1 MMTVINFIY
10 NAIRAGTPLL
20 LGTTG
25 EIITE
30 KSGSLNLGV
39 EGMMG
44 MGAICGYYFACKTNS
59 FLIGLIMAFLAGAA
73 GGLIFAFLTV
83 SMQAN
88 QNVTGLAL
96 TTFGCGVCQFAG
108 KYLAANNMFPSLNN
122 AVHLK
127 NISADI
133 GIPVLRDIPYVGKL
147 LFSYNLFVYIA
158 VIIAVAAWFYIKKT
172 KPGLKMRAVGENPGA
187 ADACGVRVNAY
198 KYLHIVVGGGI
209 CGLGGLYLGL
219 ITNGGAWNDYWINGM
234 GWISVALV
242 IFANWSPSRAI
253 FGSYFFGMLNALQ
266 AWKGNLAHDFPNVL
280 GWLVVIPNEFYQMLP
295 FFITALVLILSS
307 MGKKKTA
314 EPARIGLNYFREER

>member
-44 MGAICGYYFACKTNS
+44 MGAFCGYYFACKTNS

-108 KYLAANNMFPSLNN
+108 KYLAANAPLETLDQETDS
-122 AVHLK
+122 
-127 NISADI
+127 
-133 GIPVLRDIPYVGKL
+133 
-147 LFSYNLFVYIA
+147 
-158 VIIAVAAWFYIKKT
+158 KK
-172 KPGLKMRAVGENPGA
+172 
-187 ADACGVRVNAY
+187 
-198 KYLHIVVGGGI
+198 
-209 CGLGGLYLGL
+209 
-219 ITNGGAWNDYWINGM
+219 
-234 GWISVALV
+234 
-242 IFANWSPSRAI
+242 
-253 FGSYFFGMLNALQ
+253 
-266 AWKGNLAHDFPNVL
+266 
-280 GWLVVIPNEFYQMLP
+280 
-295 FFITALVLILSS
+295 
-307 MGKKKTA
+307 
-314 EPARIGLNYFREER
+314 